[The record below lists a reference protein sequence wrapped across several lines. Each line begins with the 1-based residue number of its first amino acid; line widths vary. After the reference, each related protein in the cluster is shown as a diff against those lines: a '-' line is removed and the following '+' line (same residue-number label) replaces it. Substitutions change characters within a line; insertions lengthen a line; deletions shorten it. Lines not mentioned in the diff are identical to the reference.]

1 MADLLRDIGTL
12 SELWAWS
19 ERLEV
24 ARLLGPGKT
33 YRQVAELTGA
43 STTTVTRVA
52 RFLRDGEG
60 GYRRVLKAYESP
72 RGEIRPPCN
81 PTAPSASPS
90 RSPDACPRDRLHCCV
105 EWACSSRPIRTGC
118 SSPCRNMPIDV
129 LFLRDD
135 DIPEYVEDGVAD
147 LGIVGSNVLEE
158 RAVRLERLLPL
169 DFGFC
174 SLCLAAPEQGDVRRP
189 RAAARQT
196 DRHPLPRTLGRYL
209 RERQIAAEVVV
220 LKGCVEIAP
229 GHLRGRR
236 RDLRPR
242 FHGEH
247 ASHARPRIL
256 EHRRPLARRCSSGGR
271 TLLPPRREL
280 IDRLL
285 LRARGVQEA
294 QKYKY
299 IMFNAPAEAIGP
311 IKELLPGCKSPTVV
325 PLAEPGYVAVHS
337 MVLEERFGTW
347 WRKSRLWRNGH
358 PGDARGKVLALR

>member
-1 MADLLRDIGTL
+1 MQSNGTIRIAIQKSGRLSEGSAALLRQMGLQFETHQD
-12 SELWAWS
+12 
-19 ERLEV
+19 
-24 ARLLGPGKT
+24 RLL
-33 YRQVAELTGA
+33 
-43 STTTVTRVA
+43 
-52 RFLRDGEG
+52 
-60 GYRRVLKAYESP
+60 
-72 RGEIRPPCN
+72 
-81 PTAPSASPS
+81 
-90 RSPDACPRDRLHCCV
+90 
-105 EWACSSRPIRTGC
+105 
-118 SSPCRNMPIDV
+118 SPCRNMPIDV

-174 SLCLAAPEQGDVRRP
+174 SLCLAAPERGGY
-189 RAAARQT
+189 AAAGQLHGKRIAT
-196 DRHPLPRTLGRYL
+196 SYPETLGRYL

-229 GHLRGRR
+229 ALEVADAICDLVSTGSTLRTHGLAILDTVARCQAVLIGRP
-236 RDLRPR
+236 D
-242 FHGEH
+242 
-247 ASHARPRIL
+247 S
-256 EHRRPLARRCSSGGR
+256 
-271 TLLPPRREL
+271 LPPRREL

-294 QKYKY
+294 RKYKY

-337 MVLEERFGTW
+337 MVLEETFWDVVEKIRGCGGTDILVTPVE
-347 WRKSRLWRNGH
+347 KF
-358 PGDARGKVLALR
+358 LR